1 MPTSGEQNKTFY
13 ECLQMEKALDLRDN
27 RGKRHDLSLIL
38 LGVVLALLRKR
49 DGVLS
54 SIHRSMVNTHSQ
66 LCEALG
72 VENTGVISRP
82 QLPNVLAKVNIS
94 LFSSLLF
101 SHYGLKLSHSE
112 RKWFAADG
120 KELCGSIAKGKKR
133 GEALVQVVAHEDGS
147 TVAQDFYNGRKQSE
161 KPAIR
166 KLLSHQGLLGQGL
179 SLDAL
184 HMNPATLRA
193 IAQAEGIFLVGL
205 KKNQKELEAD
215 MRHLSL
221 RRKPIAQDQTIEKG
235 HGRLDIRHY
244 EAFCVKNEYFDQR
257 WLECGFTTL
266 IKVKRERTL
275 LKEGK
280 TSSETAFF
288 LSNEPSGQNQD
299 LFQAVRGHWAV
310 ETNNHIRDV
319 TLDEDRFRSS
329 QKEIARS
336 MASIRTLIVRIL
348 QTIRPPNLIAQ
359 IENYQDNFALLIN
372 DLRQIQFL

>member
-1 MPTSGEQNKTFY
+1 MPTSEEQNKTFY
-13 ECLQMEKALDLRDN
+13 QCLQMEKSLDLRDN

-38 LGVVLALLRKR
+38 LGVVVALLRKR
-49 DGVLS
+49 DGILS
-54 SIHRSMVNTHSQ
+54 SIHRSMVNTHGQ

-72 VENTGVISRP
+72 LDNKSVISRS
-82 QLPNVLAKVNIS
+82 QLPEVLAKVNTSI
-94 LFSSLLF
+94 FSSLLF
-101 SHYGLKLSHSE
+101 SHYGLELSPSE

-120 KELCGSIAKGKKR
+120 KELRGSIIKGKKR
-133 GEALVQVVAHEDGS
+133 GEALVQVVAHEDCA
-147 TVAQDFYNGRKQSE
+147 TVAQAFYNGRKQSE

-166 KLLSHQGLLGQGL
+166 NLLTDKGLLGQAL

-193 IAQAEGIFLVGL
+193 IAQADGIFLVGL

-215 MRHLSL
+215 MSHLSL
-221 RRKPIAQDQTIEKG
+221 RTKPIDQGQTIEKG
-235 HGRLDIRHY
+235 HGRLEIRQY
-244 EAFCVKNEYFDQR
+244 EAFCIKNEYFDQR
-257 WLECGFTTL
+257 WEECGFTTL
-266 IKVKRERTL
+266 IKVNRQRTK

-288 LSNEPSGQNQD
+288 LSNDPRQQTQE

-319 TLDEDRFRSS
+319 TLDEDQFRSTKNEIS
-329 QKEIARS
+329 QS

-348 QTIRPPNLIAQ
+348 QTIKPTNLVEQ
-359 IENYQDNFALLIN
+359 IEAYQDNFSLLIN
-372 DLRQIQFL
+372 HLRQIHFL